1 MLVLVKA
8 PPQQTAQAAKGNASQ
23 ATQSLLNTGGD
34 GGWRCRAAGVRL
46 VGMAGV
52 GMLGAAGQM
61 VATGGLSPDTRRLIS
76 SGDEMTVIDGPF
88 TETKEAVVGFA
99 LIDCES
105 WGEALELAKRFRRIV
120 GDGESTIQEVF
131 GP

>member
-1 MLVLVKA
+1 MRFLM
-8 PPQQTAQAAKGNASQ
+8 T
-23 ATQSLLNTGGD
+23 TGESSRPADEALFAEMG
-34 GGWRCRAAGVRL
+34 AFVEE
-46 VGMAGV
+46 VS
-52 GMLGAAGQM
+52 AAGQM
-61 VATGGLSPDTRRLIS
+61 VATGGLSPDARRLIS

-99 LIDCES
+99 LVDCES
-105 WGEALELAKRFRRIV
+105 WDEALELAKRFRRIV